1 MQWDDAVITEEVLCR
16 EVHELLERHGWIL
29 QRISKAGEETRRVY
43 VSDAPGAPVLV
54 FPVRQSVV
62 LRAYYERI
70 KSVIERF
77 ETGSGNEE

>member
-1 MQWDDAVITEEVLCR
+1 MPEEVPYR
-16 EVHELLERHGWIL
+16 EVHELLERHGWTL

-43 VSDAPGAPVLV
+43 VSAAAGAPTLV
-54 FPVRQSVV
+54 FPVRQKTV

-77 ETGSGNEE
+77 EADSGDGE